1 MKISKGQVKKPAL
14 FCPKVNGMHWW
25 HDESGQSL
33 VEFAMV
39 LPILLLILIGIFNFG
54 QVFYS
59 DIVINEAA
67 RDAARYAS
75 LGVSQTAI
83 DQVIIEDCQTLN
95 ASQLSYSIS
104 QPYPQSSGLPV
115 TITINYPVAVM
126 PPLSLFLPGTL
137 HLQAVM
143 TMRVE

>member
-1 MKISKGQVKKPAL
+1 MR
-14 FCPKVNGMHWW
+14 WW
-25 HDESGQSL
+25 HDEQGQSL
-33 VEFAMV
+33 VEFALV
-39 LPILLLILIGIFNFG
+39 LPILLLILVGIFNFG

-75 LGVSQTAI
+75 IGVGETEI
-83 DQVIIEDCQTLN
+83 NQVITEDCQTLN
-95 ASQLSYSIS
+95 TSQLSYSIS

-126 PPLSLFLPGTL
+126 PPLSLFLPSTMQ
-137 HLQAVM
+137 LQAVM

>member
-1 MKISKGQVKKPAL
+1 
-14 FCPKVNGMHWW
+14 
-25 HDESGQSL
+25 
-33 VEFAMV
+33 MV

>member
-1 MKISKGQVKKPAL
+1 MR
-14 FCPKVNGMHWW
+14 WW
-25 HDESGQSL
+25 QDEQGQSL
-33 VEFAMV
+33 VEFALV

-75 LGVSQTAI
+75 LGVSQSEI
-83 DQVIIEDCQTLN
+83 DQVITEDCQTLN
-95 ASQLSYSIS
+95 ASQLSYSVS
-104 QPYPQSSGLPV
+104 QPYPQTSGMPV

-126 PPLSLFLPGTL
+126 LPLSMFLPSTL